1 MGQNLIKKLDSPSHC
16 VQSFL
21 NFADQFQILILEGLG
36 NMKKKC
42 NSVYRTKIFSI
53 TYFFSGRFYANHPYI
68 YIVKLI
74 LSFHLISK
82 YEINYFL
89 MFYITRMIVTFFIA
103 FELVFHL
110 KKLLWNKGI
119 ISRFSS

>member
-42 NSVYRTKIFSI
+42 NSVYRTKIFS
-53 TYFFSGRFYANHPYI
+53 
-68 YIVKLI
+68 KLP
-74 LSFHLISK
+74 
-82 YEINYFL
+82 
-89 MFYITRMIVTFFIA
+89 TFFWV
-103 FELVFHL
+103 VFTQTAPQNNPL
-110 KKLLWNKGI
+110 MGTNPRKG
-119 ISRFSS
+119 RTGKTKEN